1 MVIVDDDPTF
11 RRLLRRLL
19 AEDGLDVVGEAA
31 HAGEAIEVVPEVR
44 PEIVLVDVHLPDLDG
59 FALAHRLRD
68 SGAAIILISSR
79 PAHEYRRRIAA
90 APARGY
96 LAKEHLSGPA
106 ILALAGCEP

>member
-1 MVIVDDDPTF
+1 VVIVDDDPTF

-31 HAGEAIEVVPEVR
+31 HAGEAIAVVPAIR

-59 FALAHRLRD
+59 FALAHELRD

-79 PAHEYRRRIAA
+79 PAGEFRRRIAA

-96 LAKEHLSGPA
+96 IAKEQLSGPA
-106 ILALAGCEP
+106 ILALAGREP